1 MAWVVL
7 LRAVNVGGARRFQPS
22 GLAKELTDL
31 DVTGLGAAGTFVVRA
46 PVTER
51 ALRRRIEQAL
61 PFGTEILVCP
71 AKEIQELIRSD
82 PFEKAPSGAK
92 PYLTVLVAPSVVAL
106 SLPYHV
112 PPAPDWDVQVQEVRG
127 RYVLSVARRL
137 TDRLTY
143 PNPVVEKAL
152 HVGATTRGWAT
163 VLSIDE
169 RLRAS

>member
-7 LRAVNVGGARRFQPS
+7 LRGVNVGGARRFQPS
-22 GLAKELTDL
+22 GLAKELADL
-31 DVTGLGAAGTFVVRA
+31 EVDSLGAAGTLVVRA
-46 PVTER
+46 PVAEK

-71 AKEIQELIRSD
+71 AKEIQQLVRSD
-82 PFEKAPSGAK
+82 PFQEAPPGAK
-92 PYLTVLVAPSVVAL
+92 PYLTVIAAPAAAEL

-112 PPAPDWDVQVQEVRG
+112 PPAPDWDVRVQEIRG

-137 TDRLTY
+137 TARLTY
-143 PNPVVEKAL
+143 PNLVIEKVL
-152 HVGATTRGWAT
+152 HVGATTRGWPT
-163 VLSIDE
+163 VLAIDG